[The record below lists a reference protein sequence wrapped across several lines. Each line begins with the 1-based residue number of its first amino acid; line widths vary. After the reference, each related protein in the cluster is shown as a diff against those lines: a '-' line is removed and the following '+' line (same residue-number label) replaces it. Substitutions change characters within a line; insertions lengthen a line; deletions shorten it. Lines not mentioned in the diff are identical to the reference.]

1 MLPSTQTPPKQNKIN
16 ITLRGQIGNRDR
28 ELFSLSLSQ
37 GRKVLRL
44 ADAGKAHVF
53 FSRSTD
59 EFSETA
65 ADVC

>member
-1 MLPSTQTPPKQNKIN
+1 ML
-16 ITLRGQIGNRDR
+16 G
-28 ELFSLSLSQ
+28 
-37 GRKVLRL
+37 L
-44 ADAGKAHVF
+44 AAAGEAHVF